1 MKQLPALSESTRR
14 FLRTGIRR
22 RRRLLV
28 YAFHRWLAQ
37 QQLTLAELTPSAL
50 RRFLARPTG
59 ILVAPHIRIQYGQL
73 LRPYLQWSYD
83 RGLVGFVPESRRR
96 RPLELTGLAS
106 EFIASLVPTLRPATI
121 HRYVYSLRKLYSWL
135 NAHGLAPE
143 RLTRAALAPW
153 FQALHI
159 SGLHVRS
166 RFQILIDARAYLY
179 WLSEQRRMRTA
190 PDELIRRTDIPKLP
204 EYLPRPLTAEADREL
219 QRRLVDANEP
229 GAWGLLLMRR
239 TGLRI
244 GELRSLAFH
253 CIRADHQ
260 RSLLKVPLGKLNNER
275 LVPLD
280 GDTVELIRQ
289 LQRATP
295 RPRAWLVPGFGGAQM
310 SYHRLRR
317 LLAMYSGDLP
327 DPLRV
332 TSHRLRHTYATEMLS
347 AGMSL
352 PGVMR
357 LLGHRDFH
365 MTLRYAAVT
374 SQTVSDE
381 YAKAL
386 TRLASKYQLPAHA
399 PGAALAPDPE
409 DLLAHLA
416 RWLRKHISPHR
427 RRKALLQRI
436 ERVRSEVQKLRT
448 SSQPSP

>member
-1 MKQLPALSESTRR
+1 MKQLPALPDATRR
-14 FLRTGIRR
+14 FLTGVPR
-22 RRRLLV
+22 RRRLMV
-28 YAFHRWLAQ
+28 YALHRWLIRQ
-37 QQLTLAELTPSAL
+37 QRTLAELVPADL
-50 RRFLARPTG
+50 QRFLARPNGT
-59 ILVAPHIRIQYGQL
+59 LVAPHIRVQYGQL

-83 RGLVGFVPESRRR
+83 RGLVGFVPAPRAR
-96 RPLELTGLAS
+96 RPLELPSLAN
-106 EFIASLVPTLRPATI
+106 EFLASLVPTHRPATLR
-121 HRYVYSLRKLYSWL
+121 RYGYSLRKLYAWL

-143 RLTRAALAPW
+143 RLTRGALAPW
-153 FQALHI
+153 FQALHT
-159 SGLHVRS
+159 SGLHVTSRS
-166 RFQILIDARAYLY
+166 HVLIDARAFLH

-190 PDELIRRTDIPKLP
+190 PDDLIRSTDIPKLP
-204 EYLPRPLTAEADREL
+204 QPLPRPLTAEADREL

-275 LVPLD
+275 LIPLD
-280 GDTVELIRQ
+280 ASAVALIHQ
-289 LQRATP
+289 LQRAAP
-295 RPRAWLVPGFGGAQM
+295 RPRAWLVPGFGGARM
-310 SYHRLRR
+310 SYDRIRR
-317 LLAMYSGDLP
+317 ILTQLSCDLP
-327 DPLRV
+327 DPIRV

-365 MTLRYAAVT
+365 MTMRYAAVT
-374 SQTVSDE
+374 SQTLSDE

-386 TRLASKYQLPAHA
+386 TQLASKYQLPARS
-399 PGAALAPDPE
+399 PTEQSEPDPE
-409 DLLAHLA
+409 RLLALLA

-427 RRKALLQRI
+427 RLKPLLQRI
-436 ERVRSEVQKLRT
+436 GRVRCEVQKLRT
-448 SSQPSP
+448 PSTPPR